1 MVAPGR
7 RSFCGATSSEIAYS
21 LSEVGDQLQV
31 FDDEPMALAI
41 IGTAAFAGLRQGEIR
56 GLWVDD
62 EGDVLKSKR
71 QRNYTVD
78 ERKRDN
84 STATTLTTMR

>member
-1 MVAPGR
+1 
-7 RSFCGATSSEIAYS
+7 
-21 LSEVGDQLQV
+21 V
-31 FDDEPMALAI
+31 FDDEPMVLAI
-41 IGTAAFAGLRQGEIR
+41 IGTAAFAGLRQGAIR
-56 GLWVDD
+56 GLWVDDD

-84 STATTLTTMR
+84 STATTLTKMRQQSPVL